1 MRPQRIGG
9 SGAAV
14 ANSGGRSTTASF
26 ARRASQGRFM
36 DVTCIIATKNAEKH
50 LPEALQS
57 IRAQPG
63 VEVDVIVV
71 DGASTDR
78 TREIAQS
85 YGARVAKEDGPGL
98 SHAWNTGIRLAKAP
112 LIGFLDSDDI
122 WVADTLADRVRTL
135 EAAAAAVSIG
145 RVRHFLD
152 QADPSPGGF
161 KRILQAGI
169 EQLAPIPGAMLVRR
183 SVFDAVGGF
192 DPEFAL
198 AADTDWLGRLIG
210 ANIAMTKFD
219 RLVLLKRLHRGNLT
233 GQLDRVHQEL
243 LAALRRKLVNDR
255 RSGRSAPIP
264 PRQGGA

>member
-1 MRPQRIGG
+1 
-9 SGAAV
+9 
-14 ANSGGRSTTASF
+14 
-26 ARRASQGRFM
+26 M
-36 DVTCIIATKNAEKH
+36 DVTCIVATKNAERY
-50 LPEALQS
+50 LPEALHS

-78 TREIAQS
+78 TLEIAQS
-85 YGARVAKEDGPGL
+85 FGARVAKEDGPGL

-122 WVADTLADRVRTL
+122 WVADTLADRVRAL

-161 KRILQAGI
+161 KRILQADI

-183 SVFDAVGGF
+183 SVFDEIGMF
-192 DPEFAL
+192 DPRYVL
-198 AADTDWLGRLIG
+198 AADVDWLGRLIN
-210 ANIAMTKFD
+210 AEVATMEFA
-219 RLVLLKRLHRGNLT
+219 RLVLLKRLHSTNLT
-233 GQLDRVHQEL
+233 VDVDLVHRDL
-243 LAALRRKLVNDR
+243 LAALRQKLVNDR
-255 RSGRSAPIP
+255 KMRASNVP
-264 PRQGGA
+264 PARQGST

>member
-183 SVFDAVGGF
+183 SVFDEIGAF
-192 DPEFAL
+192 DPRYVL
-198 AADTDWLGRLIG
+198 AADVDWLGRLIN
-210 ANIAMTKFD
+210 AAVATMEFA
-219 RLVLLKRLHRGNLT
+219 RLVLLKRLHSANLT
-233 GQLDRVHQEL
+233 GQIDLVHRDL
-243 LAALRRKLVNDR
+243 LAALRQKLVNDR
-255 RSGRSAPIP
+255 RTRASKVP
-264 PRQGGA
+264 PARQGGA